1 MYFSRG
7 RQRRYGAC
15 LGAHSVT
22 LSLRTF
28 YMDRRQFLTYHVTSY
43 LTSCPAYQLPTLGD
57 RCVHLHAWVPV
68 HVYSNPY
75 PHLSSSSSSVLI
87 HQQSSIV
94 NHHCPIYSLF
104 SPTLTPDDSELHLR
118 YYSLEVGGYTIT
130 LLHSYAHSQV
140 PPPGIIPRYHT
151 HQLLHSRSKI
161 SLTYPL
167 PSTALVNPY
176 SENR

>member
-1 MYFSRG
+1 MLRCTLRDTVLTHILHGSKTISYMSCNELLDLLS
-7 RQRRYGAC
+7 C
-15 LGAHSVT
+15 LSI
-22 LSLRTF
+22 
-28 YMDRRQFLTYHVTSY
+28 
-43 LTSCPAYQLPTLGD
+43 TLGD
-57 RCVHLHAWVPV
+57 KCIHLHAWVPV
-68 HVYSNPY
+68 HVYSNLVFSNPY

-104 SPTLTPDDSELHLR
+104 SLALTPDDSELHLQ
-118 YYSLEVGGYTIT
+118 YHSLEVGGYTIT
-130 LLHSYAHSQV
+130 LLHSYAHST
-140 PPPGIIPRYHT
+140 PPGIIPQVSSPRYHT